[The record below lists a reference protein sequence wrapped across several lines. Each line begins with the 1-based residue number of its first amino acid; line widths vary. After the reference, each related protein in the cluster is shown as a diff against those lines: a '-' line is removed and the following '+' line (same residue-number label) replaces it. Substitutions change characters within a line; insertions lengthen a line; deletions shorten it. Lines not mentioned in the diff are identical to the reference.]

1 MKVIILAAGRGSRMV
16 PAFNGPKPLIK
27 VNGKVLLWWAL
38 QSFHEL
44 LTCGLIAK
52 SDIKIA
58 ILSDQV
64 HQFKKEND
72 ISEFFGEID
81 PYVEISRITSGPLE
95 TAALTVT
102 HLFEIGALDE
112 SETLVF
118 SDSDHFAKSIAI
130 RRSFE
135 QEKEVYLWETQKEP
149 GLEWGFINRRS
160 NPPQIVEKPKS
171 SDGLDTSKGV
181 VGIYGFLHASQFV
194 RFAREMLENQQDSER
209 FMSDVVNLMIAKSA
223 SVSIQ
228 EIVDFFPM
236 GTPSQ
241 ITNAKNLPNP
251 DFLILDSPNYF
262 IDLDG
267 VLLEHNDTVHG
278 NQTWDLDKPILENI
292 KELNEAYKSSRIVIV
307 TARPKKHLDEIIEI
321 LKRNGIN
328 FDEVIAGCTGG
339 IRLLVNDRK
348 PRMPFMDTSISVNTL
363 RDGPLQLR
371 SINPSVEDISGGSG
385 AKTLLIGGSI
395 SRVVKYTTNREN
407 ANILSYQA
415 KWYKFCKMN
424 THAQTLDLLEVHAGE
439 QGYFGY
445 TTKYR
450 TNLTSLDF
458 YKLSSGDTRWEE
470 ILVDGFKSLYTINEP
485 SNEVD
490 EELLGYVIRDKVL
503 PSIEISLKKW
513 QLHQILSQELT
524 ELKKKFETFTTSS
537 AFSQFHFR
545 GDKAFIHGDPTFE
558 NLQVDSKQ
566 SKIVF
571 IDPVGKMIEPSK
583 NDYENSSH
591 LTYPVFDLA
600 RLELSFKMDYERH
613 MRIAKS
619 AELGPEECISIAQSS
634 MNNMSI
640 LQTRVESIFSSYFIK
655 NLDIVLATTIGR
667 ILKYKENEKE
677 VLILAVQA
685 NSLLNGIT

>member
-1 MKVIILAAGRGSRMV
+1 MV

-27 VNGKVLLWWAL
+27 VNGKILLWWAL

-44 LTCGLIAK
+44 LTCGMITK
-52 SDIKIA
+52 NDIKIA
-58 ILSDQV
+58 ILSKHA
-64 HQFKKEND
+64 HQFEKEND
-72 ISEFFGEID
+72 IAEFFGDID
-81 PYVEISRITSGPLE
+81 PYIEIPEVTSGPLE
-95 TAALTVT
+95 TAALSAEY
-102 HLFEIGALDE
+102 LFQRGMLDE

-118 SDSDHFAKSIAI
+118 SDSDHFARSISI
-130 RRSFE
+130 RRSLE
-135 QEKEVYLWETQKEP
+135 QEKEIYLWETQKEP
-149 GLEWGFINRRS
+149 GLEWGFINLRS

-171 SDGLDTSKGV
+171 SEGLDTTKGV
-181 VGIYGFLHASQFV
+181 VGIYGFQHASVFV
-194 RFAREMLENQQDSER
+194 RFAREILESQQDSER
-209 FMSDVVNLMIAKSA
+209 FMSDVVNLMIANSA

-228 EIVDFFPM
+228 EILDFFPM

-241 ITNAKNLPNP
+241 ITNAKKLPNP
-251 DFLILDSPNYF
+251 AFLILDSPNYF

-267 VLLEHNDTVHG
+267 VLLQHNNTVHG
-278 NQTWDLDKPILENI
+278 NNTWERDEPILENI
-292 KELNEAYKSSRIVIV
+292 RELNEAYKSARIVIV

-321 LKRNGIN
+321 LKRNSIN

-339 IRLLVNDRK
+339 MRLLVNDRK
-348 PRMPFMDTSISVNTL
+348 PRMPFIDTSLSVNIL
-363 RDGPLQLR
+363 RDGPLHLKNL
-371 SINPSVEDISGGSG
+371 NPSIEDISGGSG
-385 AKTLLIGGSI
+385 AKTLIIGGST
-395 SRVVKYTTNREN
+395 SRVLKYTTNREN

-415 KWYKFCKMN
+415 KWYQFCKMKTN
-424 THAQTLDLLEVHAGE
+424 AQTLDLLELHAGE

-458 YKLSSGDTRWEE
+458 YKQSSEDTKWEE
-470 ILVDGFKSLYTINEP
+470 ILVDGFKNLYSINEK

-490 EELLGYVIRDKVL
+490 EELLGCVIKDKVL
-503 PSIEISLKKW
+503 PSIEFSLNKWKLHEFLSNELIKLKKN
-513 QLHQILSQELT
+513 
-524 ELKKKFETFTTSS
+524 FETFTTSS
-537 AFSQFHFR
+537 GVSELHFR

-571 IDPVGKMIEPSK
+571 VDPVGKMIEPSK
-583 NDYENSSH
+583 KDDENSSH
-591 LTYPVFDLA
+591 LSYPVFDLA
-600 RLELSFKMDYERH
+600 RLELSFKMDYEGH

-619 AELGPEECISIAQSS
+619 THLEPEECISIAQSS

-640 LQTRVESIFSSYFIK
+640 LQTRVESIFSSYFTK
-655 NLDIVLATTIGR
+655 NLDVVLATTIAR

-685 NSLLNGIT
+685 NSLLGQIV